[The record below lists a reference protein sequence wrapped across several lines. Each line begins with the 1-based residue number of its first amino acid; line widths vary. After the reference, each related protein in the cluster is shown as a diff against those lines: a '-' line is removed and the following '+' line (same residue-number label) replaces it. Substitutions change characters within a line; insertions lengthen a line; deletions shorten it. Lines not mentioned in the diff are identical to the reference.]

1 MVILGN
7 PPLTQR
13 TRNDAPGPDVP
24 IGAPTSKEYQMRRI
38 FQLSTLCFAAGVVS
52 ACKPEE
58 VTGVTLPPM
67 AGTRFI
73 NAVPD
78 TGAAFGLDF
87 RFIDFVENSDQFG
100 IGFRNNPQSSGGVT
114 ASAQIQYKP
123 AQAGSRHFRIFLDD
137 TLQSVA
143 TTILKDSTATLEAT
157 HNYTFLLMG
166 NARSS
171 GNDKMRLTV
180 LDETVP
186 DPGTQVALRVI
197 NTTSAAI
204 EVREYPSS
212 GTVPSAATWASVPAY
227 SVSNYVTVPP
237 SQIKFNVR
245 AAGASTNLFA
255 DPLALIGQPIGTATA
270 GCVVGVDCDVSP
282 GTTVP
287 GSAVTLI
294 VFPPSVSGSKAT
306 SFSAAGVSFMWDR
319 RPPRACSVS
328 FGC

>member
-1 MVILGN
+1 M
-7 PPLTQR
+7 PL
-13 TRNDAPGPDVP
+13 
-24 IGAPTSKEYQMRRI
+24 GAPTSKEYQMRRI

-58 VTGVTLPPM
+58 VTSVTLPPM

-87 RFIDFVENSDQFG
+87 RFVDFVENSDQFG

-123 AQAGSRHFRIFLDD
+123 AQAGSRHYRVFLDD

-143 TTILKDSTATLEAT
+143 TKVLADSTATLEAT

-166 NARSS
+166 NARSTGS
-171 GNDKMRLTV
+171 DKMRLTV
-180 LDETVP
+180 IDETVP
-186 DPGTQVALRVI
+186 DPGSQVALRVI
-197 NTTSAAI
+197 NTTSAPI
-204 EVREYPSS
+204 EVRQYPSS
-212 GTVPSAATWASVPAY
+212 GTVPATATWANVPAY
-227 SVSNYVTVPP
+227 SISNYVTVAPA
-237 SQIKFNVR
+237 QIKFNVR
-245 AAGASTNLFA
+245 AAGASTTLFA
-255 DPLALIGQPIGTATA
+255 DPLALIGQPVGTSTA
-270 GCVVGVDCDVSP
+270 GCTVGVDCDVVP

-294 VFPPSVSGSKAT
+294 VFPASVTGSLAT
-306 SFSAAGVSFMWDR
+306 KFAAPGVSFMWDR
-319 RPPRACSVS
+319 RPPRACTVS